1 MPPVDPQPMSFS
13 PARLQQQLLE
23 CPAPGGCWVAYS
35 GGVDSHVLLHALG
48 AIRAALGC
56 RIGAVHVH
64 HGLHEDAGQWEA
76 HCREVCKGLAVPFVC
91 LQVDARPAAGESPE
105 AAARSARYAA
115 LRDWLPAG
123 DWLLTAQHQDDQA
136 ETLLLQLLRG
146 SGVMGLAAM
155 PARADFGAGQLRRPL
170 LDYSRQAVRAYA
182 LENDLEWIDDPS
194 NQDTGLDRNFLR
206 HCIVPEL
213 RGRWPGLSATLA
225 RSARHCAEAARAL
238 LQLAEQ
244 DLAAVA
250 GETPRGLQVSG
261 LQRLSMERRR
271 NALRHWCMRQCGS
284 TPSTAVIEQML
295 TDVLASRDDAE
306 PCVRWGD
313 HELRRYRD
321 QVYLLGQRPEALP
334 AGVLDWKL
342 PRPLVLPGDGG
353 TLSVTMEPGVGI
365 RAAAVTGNLLRVGF
379 RHGGERCR
387 PGGRR
392 HHHALKKLFQEHGVP
407 PWERPRIPLIFIDNE
422 LAAVAGLWVCEPF
435 CAGSGETGLAIHWDR
450 MPAQA

>member
-1 MPPVDPQPMSFS
+1 MSFS
-13 PARLQQQLLE
+13 PARLQQQLFE

-35 GGVDSHVLLHALG
+35 GGMDSHALLHALV
-48 AIRAALGC
+48 AIRAALSC

-170 LDYSRQAVRAYA
+170 LDYSRQAILAYA

-206 HCIVPEL
+206 HCVVPEL
-213 RGRWPGLSATLA
+213 RERWPGLSATLA
-225 RSARHCAEAARAL
+225 RSARHCAEAARGLA
-238 LQLAEQ
+238 QLAEL
-244 DLAAVA
+244 DLANVA
-250 GETPRGLQVSG
+250 GETAATLRISALQ
-261 LQRLSMERRR
+261 QLSLERRR
-271 NALRHWCMRQCGS
+271 NALRHWCRRQCGS
-284 TPSTAVIEQML
+284 TPSTAVVERML
-295 TDVLASRDDAE
+295 ADVLASRDDAE
-306 PCVRWGD
+306 PCVRWGAY
-313 HELRRYRD
+313 ELRRYRD
-321 QVYLLGQRPEALP
+321 RLYLLAQPPHDPP
-334 AGVLDWKL
+334 AGILDWQL
-342 PRPLVLPGDGG
+342 SRPLLLPGAGG
-353 TLSVTMEPGVGI
+353 TLSVTLEPGGGV
-365 RAAAVTGNLLRVGF
+365 RAAAVAGNVLQVGF
-379 RHGGERCR
+379 RRGGERCR
-387 PGGRR
+387 PAGRR
-392 HHHALKKLFQEHGVP
+392 HHHALKKLFQDQGVP
-407 PWERPRIPLIFIDNE
+407 PWERSRIPLIFIDDQ
-422 LAAVAGLWVCEPF
+422 LAAVAGLWVCEPY
-435 CAGSGETGLAIHWDR
+435 CAGSGEPGLVIHWDR
-450 MPAQA
+450 TPVQA